1 MNVSYAQIKEEDFVS
16 KFIKL
21 ATEYR
26 VAFKNIGI
34 EITES
39 ILIDDFDVINKKLK
53 MLKDK
58 GISIYLDDFGVVTHP

>member
-58 GISIYLDDFGVVTHP
+58 GISI